1 MEIKELLDLWED
13 TARAD
18 LTKDVFEVR
27 LPLEEA
33 SKLQA
38 LAELYPLRSI
48 EEIITDLLR
57 ASLAEVER
65 TLPYVRGKAVV
76 SHDELGDPL
85 YEDVGPTPRYRSLLQ
100 KHLANYKSADH

>member
-13 TARAD
+13 TARAE

-65 TLPYVRGKAVV
+65 TLPYV
-76 SHDELGDPL
+76 L
-85 YEDVGPTPRYRSLLQ
+85 SLI
-100 KHLANYKSADH
+100 HI

>member
-13 TARAD
+13 TARAE

-33 SKLQA
+33 SKLRA
-38 LAELYPLRSI
+38 LAELYPRRTL
-48 EEIITDLLR
+48 EEIITDLLS
-57 ASLAEVER
+57 ASLSEVER

-76 SHDELGDPL
+76 SHDEFGDPL
-85 YEDVGPTPRYRSLLQ
+85 YEDVGPTPRYRTLLQ
-100 KHLANYKSADH
+100 KHLAQYKSAGH

>member
-1 MEIKELLDLWED
+1 MEIKELLDLWEE
-13 TARAD
+13 TARAE

-33 SKLQA
+33 SKLKA
-38 LAELYPLRSI
+38 LAELYPRRSI
-48 EEIITDLLR
+48 EELITDLLS

-65 TLPYVRGKAVV
+65 TLPYIRGSAVV
-76 SHDELGDPL
+76 STDEFGDPL